1 MPKVSVI
8 VPCYNQSKYITE
20 CLDSVLAQ
28 TFTDYEV
35 IVVNDGSTDNSS
47 QIIRQY
53 IQKYENFKL
62 IEQPNHGV
70 VIARNNAMISGKG
83 DIITSRVMQF
93 GEKTGEIVQRSVTP
107 YHLSIGNCLVNSALF
122 RKTDFIKTNGYS
134 EDFVLG
140 LEDYDLWLNMILIH
154 KLKAYR
160 VPDIL
165 FFYRIKNLESR
176 NKHALQYRSML
187 KRKLLKKYPQMIFYK
202 LCAKLQMFF
211 YHSKI
216 KNGYWQ
222 IKIFGIQIYKKK
234 IKI

>member
-70 VIARNNAMISGKG
+70 VIARNNAIIQAAGEYIYPLDADDKIAPECLEKLYNAMISGKG
-83 DIITSRVMQF
+83 DIILH
-93 GEKTGEIVQRSVTP
+93 E
-107 YHLSIGNCLVNSALF
+107 LC
-122 RKTDFIKTNGYS
+122 
-134 EDFVLG
+134 
-140 LEDYDLWLNMILIH
+140 
-154 KLKAYR
+154 
-160 VPDIL
+160 
-165 FFYRIKNLESR
+165 NLE
-176 NKHALQYRSML
+176 K
-187 KRKLLKKYPQMIFYK
+187 KREK
-202 LCAKLQMFF
+202 
-211 YHSKI
+211 
-216 KNGYWQ
+216 
-222 IKIFGIQIYKKK
+222 
-234 IKI
+234 